1 MRDKRLGRTLA
12 IGIAALA
19 VFNTVS
25 NLSMPIADRR
35 PSLGM
40 TLAVAVALIAHSVV
54 YWFGDRVR
62 ERFTVAGYL
71 GVQAA
76 LVFLV
81 GVSATI
87 VPVVLALYVA
97 LIVEAIIVAESQLG
111 TMAITTGAIVLVGVS
126 AALTWGVYR
135 AATAGLLLAVA
146 GVLAHAVAALVRRDA
161 PASQPALDGP
171 VAEEG
176 SSVRRG
182 AGPAELQFDRRELAR
197 LTAREREVLRAL
209 ASGARTT
216 EIAQQ
221 LDIAER
227 TVKAHLANIYQK
239 LGVDSRTAAVAVAL
253 QKNSTDGSTAGGSR
267 ARESR

>member
-1 MRDKRLGRTLA
+1 MRDQRLGRTLA
-12 IGIAALA
+12 IGIAALTA
-19 VFNTVS
+19 FNTVS
-25 NLSMPIADRR
+25 NLSMPVADRR

-40 TLAVAVALIAHSVV
+40 TLAVTLALIGHSVV

-81 GVSATI
+81 GLTGTI
-87 VPVVLALYVA
+87 IPVVLTLYAALT
-97 LIVEAIIVAESQLG
+97 VEAIVVAGSRWG
-111 TMAITTGAIVLVGVS
+111 TMAITTGAIVLLGGS
-126 AALTWGVYR
+126 AALAWGVYR
-135 AATAGLLLAVA
+135 AATLGLLLAVV
-146 GVLAHAVAALVRRDA
+146 GVLAHAAAALVRRDA
-161 PASQPALDGP
+161 AGSPAPAP
-171 VAEEG
+171 AVAEERV
-176 SSVRRG
+176 SVRQPNS
-182 AGPAELQFDRRELAR
+182 PAELHLDRRDLAR
-197 LTAREREVLRAL
+197 LTVREREVLRAL

-253 QKNSTDGSTAGGSR
+253 QKGLD
-267 ARESR
+267 